1 MKVLEK
7 KWKWIKKKKKRFLGM
22 LLTTLGAILLA
33 NMLAGKGQISK
44 ILWEGVI
51 RAGDGTIRSGQDF

>member
-51 RAGDGTIRSGQDF
+51 RAGDETIRSGQDF

>member
-1 MKVLEK
+1 MKVEEK

-33 NMLAGKGQISK
+33 NMLAGQGQISK

-51 RAGDGTIRSGQDF
+51 KAGDGTIRPGQDF

>member
-1 MKVLEK
+1 
-7 KWKWIKKKKKRFLGM
+7 M

-51 RAGDGTIRSGQDF
+51 KASDGTIRPGQDF

>member
-1 MKVLEK
+1 
-7 KWKWIKKKKKRFLGM
+7 M

-44 ILWEGVI
+44 ILWEGVKK
-51 RAGDGTIRSGQDF
+51 AGDGTIRPGQDF

>member
-1 MKVLEK
+1 MKVEEK

-44 ILWEGVI
+44 ILWEGVVK
-51 RAGDGTIRSGQDF
+51 AGDGTIRPGQDF